1 MGDVRAGLGLGSSGL
16 ESGHTAS
23 ETRCNGTGASGS
35 GRHWGNPLWA
45 GERSLS
51 LPLEATLG
59 SGFWVLGSGFWVL
72 GSRVPLDYKKKPRGI
87 SRRGEL
93 RSSTCRPG
101 EPGKH
106 GSRHAVLITANAGK
120 DMCIAAKTS
129 AENQLIHV
137 RQGACYTTPPSKH
150 ASSSTHGSHGKRR
163 AGSEMTPAPR

>member
-1 MGDVRAGLGLGSSGL
+1 MRWEMFARAWVWGPRDSNRGTPPLKPGATALGLLVLDGTGAIRSGLGS
-16 ESGHTAS
+16 GHLAS
-23 ETRCNGTGASGS
+23 
-35 GRHWGNPLWA
+35 
-45 GERSLS
+45 RS
-51 LPLEATLG
+51 TLL
-59 SGFWVLGSGFWVL
+59 WVLGSGFWVL